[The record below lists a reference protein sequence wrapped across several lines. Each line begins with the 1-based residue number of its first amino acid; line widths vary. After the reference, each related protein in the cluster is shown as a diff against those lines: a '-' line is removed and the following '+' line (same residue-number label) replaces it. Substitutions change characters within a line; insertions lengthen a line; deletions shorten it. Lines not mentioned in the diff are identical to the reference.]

1 MRRPYSLIFEKTLN
15 DLFEAVCESIRSA
28 GPDEMKDKRLIHSI
42 HSASLSHAPQV
53 AYYKGEFKLD
63 NGFFRRKT
71 LLAQY
76 ETCGAGYY
84 LDFKIIEESV
94 RKPIVDVL
102 KKHEAEF
109 GKINIT

>member
-1 MRRPYSLIFEKTLN
+1 MPFHDKFEKTLRN
-15 DLFEAVCESIRSA
+15 LIDDICESIPLTEPDKWKGKRFTFSIQRS
-28 GPDEMKDKRLIHSI
+28 
-42 HSASLSHAPQV
+42 SLLNAPQV
-53 AYYKGEFKLD
+53 AYYKGELKLN

-76 ETCGAGYY
+76 ETGGAGYY

-102 KKHEAEF
+102 KKNESKF